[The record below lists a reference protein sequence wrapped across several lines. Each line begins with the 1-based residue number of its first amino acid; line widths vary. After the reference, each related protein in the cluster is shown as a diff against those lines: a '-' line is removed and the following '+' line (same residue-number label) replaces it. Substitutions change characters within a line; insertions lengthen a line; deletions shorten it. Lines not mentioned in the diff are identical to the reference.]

1 MKILMVS
8 FISSSNLGD
17 QLIYNTIDNDF
28 LQGHTVKKYDYN
40 LVSEYELTVLPE
52 SKESS
57 LLKQIYVNYFRKTS
71 IVDKWRDSVNRKN
84 ALNNPNWDA
93 FLADLEQSDLLILGG
108 GNAIFD
114 LTAHSS
120 GYFMFDQ
127 IVQAARKKN
136 VPSFAFSIGIGPF
149 ITKRQEEAAVLT
161 LANTDYVTVRDQK
174 SYSYLEH
181 LDNVHL
187 SIDPVFGL
195 DKVEKIKTD
204 DKKTIGLSIIDLIN
218 NKQTTEE
225 NNQYISDIV
234 ALIEKT
240 TTHNI
245 ILHSSEPKD
254 YQTVR
259 AIYEKVSHLDY
270 VSMEYID
277 TIDKLMNLYARLDLV
292 IGARMHSLIVAV
304 SQGIPIIGFSWQP
317 KVHAMFD
324 MIETSDS
331 VFPIHAIQSHQSEI
345 LNLIETKL
353 NDAEIAE
360 QMERTN
366 QIVQEKLAINKQI
379 IAEVASTKAEILE

>member
-28 LQGHTVKKYDYN
+28 LHGHTVKKYDYN
-40 LVSEYELTVLPE
+40 LVSEDELTVLPE
-52 SKESS
+52 SKENS

-240 TTHNI
+240 STHNI
-245 ILHSSEPKD
+245 ILYSSEPKD

-277 TIDKLMNLYARLDLV
+277 TIEKLMNLYARLDLV

-304 SQGIPIIGFSWQP
+304 SQAIPIIGFSWQP

-324 MIETSDS
+324 MIEISDS

-353 NDAEIAE
+353 NDAETAE

-379 IAEVASTKAEILE
+379 IAEVASTQAEI

>member
-40 LVSEYELTVLPE
+40 LVSEDELTVLPE

-114 LTAHSS
+114 LTPHSS

-149 ITKRQEEAAVLT
+149 ITKKQEEAAVQT

-174 SYSYLEH
+174 SYSYLAH
-181 LDNVHL
+181 LDNAHL

-195 DKVEKIKTD
+195 DKVEKITTD

-234 ALIEKT
+234 ALIERT

-245 ILHSSEPKD
+245 ILYSSEPKD

-259 AIYEKVSHLDY
+259 AIYEKVSHLDS

-304 SQGIPIIGFSWQP
+304 SQAIPIIGFSWQP

-345 LNLIETKL
+345 LTLIETKL

-360 QMERTN
+360 QIEKTN

-379 IAEVASTKAEILE
+379 IAEVALTKAEI